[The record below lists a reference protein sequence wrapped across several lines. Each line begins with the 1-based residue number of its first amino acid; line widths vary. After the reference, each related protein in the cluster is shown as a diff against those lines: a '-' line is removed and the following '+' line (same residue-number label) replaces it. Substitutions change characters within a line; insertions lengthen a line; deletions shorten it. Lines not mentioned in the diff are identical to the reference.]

1 MDKIKDIKARQAKV
15 EVEAEVTEVGQ
26 VREFSKFG
34 KVGKVCNAKIKD
46 DSGEISLTL
55 WNDEIDKVKVG
66 SKIRIS
72 NGYVGEWQGERQLS
86 AGKFGKI
93 EIIN

>member
-1 MDKIKDIKARQAKV
+1 MEKIKDLKPRQAKV
-15 EVEAEVTEVGQ
+15 NIEAEVIELSTI
-26 VREFSKFG
+26 REFSKFG

-46 DSGEISLTL
+46 DSGEITLTL
-55 WNDEIDKVKVG
+55 WNDEIEKVKVG
-66 SKIRIS
+66 SKIKIS

-86 AGKFGKI
+86 AGKFGKL